1 MKRFIF
7 IRISFIIAITGI
19 MFLATNCRKDK
30 PITDISAKLTFS
42 ADTIVFDTVF
52 TTIGSTTKLFKV
64 INPYKQA
71 INISTIKLAG
81 GPSSQ
86 YRMNIDGVSCIETH
100 NVEIAAKD
108 SIFIF
113 VKVNIDPLNSNSPLI
128 VSDSILFETNGNQQK
143 VMLVAWGQDA
153 YYYYP
158 NHFPQSSHDF
168 PYPYSIISCDAT
180 WKNDKPHVIY
190 GWAVVDSA
198 CTLNIEAGTRVH
210 LHSNAVLFV
219 YKGTLHINGTLSD
232 PVTVQGDRLEQ
243 DYQDIPGQWGK
254 IWLYAGSINNTVD
267 YAVIKNGI
275 IGLQADTFGSS
286 LVPTLAMNNTIIKN
300 MSDVGLYA
308 QGSTVNATNCVIANC
323 GVYAVAL
330 MIGGSYDFRHC
341 TIGNYWTY
349 STRQTPALI
358 LNNYYKDVNEVYHER
373 DLNKAD
379 FGNCIIYGS
388 MDDEISL
395 DKYSSG
401 GIYNYKFENCL
412 MKTTIDIAGD
422 AMHYIS
428 CIKNGDPSFVDYTM
442 NNYELAAGSAAI
454 NAGSLTIASSV
465 PFDIKN
471 VYRLSSPDIG
481 AYEK

>member
-1 MKRFIF
+1 
-7 IRISFIIAITGI
+7 
-19 MFLATNCRKDK
+19 
-30 PITDISAKLTFS
+30 
-42 ADTIVFDTVF
+42 
-52 TTIGSTTKLFKV
+52 
-64 INPYKQA
+64 
-71 INISTIKLAG
+71 
-81 GPSSQ
+81 
-86 YRMNIDGVSCIETH
+86 
-100 NVEIAAKD
+100 
-108 SIFIF
+108 
-113 VKVNIDPLNSNSPLI
+113 
-128 VSDSILFETNGNQQK
+128 
-143 VMLVAWGQDA
+143 
-153 YYYYP
+153 
-158 NHFPQSSHDF
+158 
-168 PYPYSIISCDAT
+168 
-180 WKNDKPHVIY
+180 
-190 GWAVVDSA
+190 
-198 CTLNIEAGTRVH
+198 
-210 LHSNAVLFV
+210 
-219 YKGTLHINGTLSD
+219 
-232 PVTVQGDRLEQ
+232 
-243 DYQDIPGQWGK
+243 
-254 IWLYAGSINNTVD
+254 
-267 YAVIKNGI
+267 
-275 IGLQADTFGSS
+275 
-286 LVPTLAMNNTIIKN
+286 